1 MITKENPLQTSIIV
15 TYIHNLKRD
24 ANGLIHKTETDT
36 EIENKLTVT
45 KGKMWHEQGAW
56 IPIIYI
62 QP

>member
-1 MITKENPLQTSIIV
+1 MITKENPLQTSIVV

-45 KGKMWHEQGAW
+45 KGESRGRDTLGIWD
-56 IPIIYI
+56 
-62 QP
+62 

>member
-1 MITKENPLQTSIIV
+1 MITKENPLQTSIVV

-45 KGKMWHEQGAW
+45 KGDS
-56 IPIIYI
+56 
-62 QP
+62 